1 MGLES
6 REKIDFDPARMSTY
20 IISAAVCAAVKAP
33 GRPLIGQPMAAA
45 RVRFAA
51 GVGVCDAAA
60 AAAADDDLLP
70 RVAAPSG
77 AVSFF
82 GLATTCCCA
91 VTTLLCSS
99 TQHTRT
105 CTHKTIQNRNY
116 QNES

>member
-33 GRPLIGQPMAAA
+33 GRPLIGQSMAAA

-70 RVAAPSG
+70 RVAASG
-77 AVSFF
+77 AVSFL
-82 GLATTCCCA
+82 GPATTCCCT
-91 VTTLLCSS
+91 VSTLLCS